1 MTNKQNADASESFR
15 QLMAAYSKAFS
26 STPDSVKEEE
36 NADDTATTTENGTTP
51 SPRTA
56 SILDADDETTE
67 TALEFNLER
76 AKLLNRQ
83 KEQELEEQAQKIKRL
98 KARNARRWLSIIL
111 RGILAVTAIVF
122 VGIQLWNCNAI
133 VSEYV
138 AYMIHTDKESPV
150 VIISWMA
157 TSLGEVVGILWVIAR
172 NLFPFHDKHRDREA
186 EKQNPKQTQL
196 ITNRPGARKSDRG
209 DSVYTAVESNQAASR
224 RPNEQRGW
232 RHDARRAPS

>member
-1 MTNKQNADASESFR
+1 MTEA
-15 QLMAAYSKAFS
+15 
-26 STPDSVKEEE
+26 TPSVRPIIE
-36 NADDTATTTENGTTP
+36 NTGATAT
-51 SPRTA
+51 A
-56 SILDADDETTE
+56 AAETLMKTIAMDGNRINIPIDVRQV

-122 VGIQLWNCNAI
+122 VGI
-133 VSEYV
+133 
-138 AYMIHTDKESPV
+138 
-150 VIISWMA
+150 
-157 TSLGEVVGILWVIAR
+157 LWVIAR

-196 ITNRPGARKSDRG
+196 EKDTMTYIAKALADKDN
-209 DSVYTAVESNQAASR
+209 
-224 RPNEQRGW
+224 
-232 RHDARRAPS
+232 

>member
-1 MTNKQNADASESFR
+1 VENKQNADASESFR

-122 VGIQLWNCNAI
+122 VGI
-133 VSEYV
+133 
-138 AYMIHTDKESPV
+138 
-150 VIISWMA
+150 
-157 TSLGEVVGILWVIAR
+157 LWVIAR

-196 ITNRPGARKSDRG
+196 EKDTMTYIAKALADKDN
-209 DSVYTAVESNQAASR
+209 
-224 RPNEQRGW
+224 
-232 RHDARRAPS
+232 

>member
-138 AYMIHTDKESPV
+138 AYMIHTDKPPRSGGKSASVPR
-150 VIISWMA
+150 W
-157 TSLGEVVGILWVIAR
+157 W
-172 NLFPFHDKHRDREA
+172 DRHA
-186 EKQNPKQTQL
+186 P
-196 ITNRPGARKSDRG
+196 
-209 DSVYTAVESNQAASR
+209 SR
-224 RPNEQRGW
+224 RKVRY
-232 RHDARRAPS
+232 RRVDDEGATFQKFQGSFQCRVKNSLYPGVRIRAFCLIP

>member
-1 MTNKQNADASESFR
+1 MENKQNADASESFR

-26 STPDSVKEEE
+26 STPDFVKEEE

-122 VGIQLWNCNAI
+122 VGI
-133 VSEYV
+133 
-138 AYMIHTDKESPV
+138 
-150 VIISWMA
+150 
-157 TSLGEVVGILWVIAR
+157 LWVIAR

-196 ITNRPGARKSDRG
+196 EKDTMTYIAKALADKDN
-209 DSVYTAVESNQAASR
+209 
-224 RPNEQRGW
+224 
-232 RHDARRAPS
+232 

>member
-36 NADDTATTTENGTTP
+36 NADDTATTTENGTTRECLEP
-51 SPRTA
+51 PPHWTP
-56 SILDADDETTE
+56 DDRKPTE
-67 TALEFNLER
+67 TALEFSLER
-76 AKLLNRQ
+76 ALNSLNRQ
-83 KEQELEEQAQKIKRL
+83 PRTGARGTRPEHANDVRRGTGKTMADAGHHPP
-98 KARNARRWLSIIL
+98 ARNTPAS
-111 RGILAVTAIVF
+111 VTAIVF

-150 VIISWMA
+150 VIISSMA

-196 ITNRPGARKSDRG
+196 EKDTMTYIAKASAKTKV
-209 DSVYTAVESNQAASR
+209 DSQN
-224 RPNEQRGW
+224 
-232 RHDARRAPS
+232 

>member
-111 RGILAVTAIVF
+111 RGILAVTAIV
-122 VGIQLWNCNAI
+122 
-133 VSEYV
+133 
-138 AYMIHTDKESPV
+138 
-150 VIISWMA
+150 
-157 TSLGEVVGILWVIAR
+157 VVGILWVIAR

-196 ITNRPGARKSDRG
+196 EKDTMTYIAKALADKDN
-209 DSVYTAVESNQAASR
+209 
-224 RPNEQRGW
+224 
-232 RHDARRAPS
+232 

>member
-157 TSLGEVVGILWVIAR
+157 TSLGEVVGILWVIPSTT
-172 NLFPFHDKHRDREA
+172 NTVTVKPKN
-186 EKQNPKQTQL
+186 KTQNK
-196 ITNRPGARKSDRG
+196 
-209 DSVYTAVESNQAASR
+209 
-224 RPNEQRGW
+224 PNW
-232 RHDARRAPS
+232 KKTP

>member
-138 AYMIHTDKESPV
+138 
-150 VIISWMA
+150 
-157 TSLGEVVGILWVIAR
+157 GILWVIAR
-172 NLFPFHDKHRDREA
+172 NFFPFHDKHRDREA

-196 ITNRPGARKSDRG
+196 EKDTMTYIAKALADKDN
-209 DSVYTAVESNQAASR
+209 
-224 RPNEQRGW
+224 
-232 RHDARRAPS
+232 

>member
-122 VGIQLWNCNAI
+122 V
-133 VSEYV
+133 SEYV

-196 ITNRPGARKSDRG
+196 EKDTMTYIAKALADKDN
-209 DSVYTAVESNQAASR
+209 
-224 RPNEQRGW
+224 
-232 RHDARRAPS
+232 

>member
-98 KARNARRWLSIIL
+98 KARNARRGLSIIL

-196 ITNRPGARKSDRG
+196 EKDTMTYIAKALADKDN
-209 DSVYTAVESNQAASR
+209 
-224 RPNEQRGW
+224 
-232 RHDARRAPS
+232 

>member
-133 VSEYV
+133 GLRIRR
-138 AYMIHTDKESPV
+138 IHDPHRQRIPV

-196 ITNRPGARKSDRG
+196 EKDTMTYIAKALADKDN
-209 DSVYTAVESNQAASR
+209 
-224 RPNEQRGW
+224 
-232 RHDARRAPS
+232 

>member
-138 AYMIHTDKESPV
+138 AYMIHTDKNPRSSSSPGWQQA
-150 VIISWMA
+150 SEKSSASYGSSHA
-157 TSLGEVVGILWVIAR
+157 TSSPSTTNTVTVKPK
-172 NLFPFHDKHRDREA
+172 NKT
-186 EKQNPKQTQL
+186 QNK
-196 ITNRPGARKSDRG
+196 
-209 DSVYTAVESNQAASR
+209 
-224 RPNEQRGW
+224 PNW
-232 RHDARRAPS
+232 KKTP

>member
-1 MTNKQNADASESFR
+1 MTNKQNADALESFR

-122 VGIQLWNCNAI
+122 VGI
-133 VSEYV
+133 
-138 AYMIHTDKESPV
+138 
-150 VIISWMA
+150 
-157 TSLGEVVGILWVIAR
+157 LWVIAR

-196 ITNRPGARKSDRG
+196 EKDTMTYIAKALADKDN
-209 DSVYTAVESNQAASR
+209 
-224 RPNEQRGW
+224 
-232 RHDARRAPS
+232 